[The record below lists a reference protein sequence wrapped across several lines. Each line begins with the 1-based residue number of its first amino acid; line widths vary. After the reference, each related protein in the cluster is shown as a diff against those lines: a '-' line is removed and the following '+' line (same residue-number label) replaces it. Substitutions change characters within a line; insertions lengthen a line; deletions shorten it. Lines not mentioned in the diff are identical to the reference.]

1 MKVVLGAD
9 KFGYELMNVIK
20 EDLQSKNI
28 QVIEI
33 YEKDDDFVDVTV
45 KVAKKLDEEKCMG
58 IVVDGYACGPFMV
71 ASKIKGM
78 IAAQVS
84 EERTGY
90 MTRSHNNARMICIG
104 QEIVGKTIAK
114 NIVEEFLNGQYAG
127 GRHQIRV
134 DMLNKMC

>member
-104 QEIVGKTIAK
+104 QEIVGKTFAK